1 RQLSRKATGGA
12 ASSRSRRDTAASAAA
27 STPPIRRSEGPVPT
41 SSGPAPLWSA
51 SKELDRRLQSH
62 SLAGNSS
69 TTDGKNGGG
78 GPETNGLRA
87 ADAKANGKGTQG
99 TATPGSSAAGHTHD
113 KGYDKWTKFDIDAAL
128 RSVDEEGGTAHDKR
142 YADSSSSSDSETDG
156 DDSREAA
163 VRQSPRRAPAVER
176 RPSPPSP
183 LPSPSL
189 PTSQTPAPPIAGGTV
204 VASRDLEREERER
217 GNAKFGRGKFDEAIK
232 SYTRCVGMNRKSSLA
247 FSNRAMAYL
256 KLKEF
261 GKSEADSDAA
271 LRIDP
276 RHVKS
281 LQRRATARNA
291 LGKHRAA
298 LGDLQTASEIDPAS
312 KEIRKDLSKTLETL
326 KTVVRRAPKR
336 RVKVEGMPL
345 PASKPRGFSRPRKN
359 DEASLPADH
368 DPAIAHAGGAATATS
383 ADAPATVDE
392 GTIAPFSSVLH
403 GEKDGNRGSEHGSR
417 GARTTFEEL
426 PEEDAAPTTLP
437 PPPEPAA
444 ATPLAPCDTLAA
456 KPIAATRLE
465 GRALGAVPSSTGIAD
480 SSTVMVATE
489 VRAPTPIAVVEGT
502 LPDSK
507 RVAAVTRP
515 PTAVAPDALRPETP
529 KEKVVASSAA
539 RSESSALAG
548 TGNCAKQ
555 TGITLRADACS
566 GSAVAHVPGQE
577 TAARSTEGKPKTKKE
592 STPSLKRSTAPS
604 SAASPGTAARA
615 QKLPTT
621 GYQFE
626 HMWRSTE
633 GSLEARQELLRAIPP
648 SFIPKIFRRTPLEVE
663 LLAGILRHLGAA
675 LLPRRPTTALRW
687 LKSLPKASRFGM
699 TVALL
704 GEEDGRAAA
713 RELLARLE
721 ETPSVKVEP
730 GVIDSLRGQYL
741 LC

>member
-1 RQLSRKATGGA
+1 MIT
-12 ASSRSRRDTAASAAA
+12 SRRIYSC
-27 STPPIRRSEGPVPT
+27 V
-41 SSGPAPLWSA
+41 
-51 SKELDRRLQSH
+51 
-62 SLAGNSS
+62 
-69 TTDGKNGGG
+69 
-78 GPETNGLRA
+78 
-87 ADAKANGKGTQG
+87 
-99 TATPGSSAAGHTHD
+99 AAGHGLTQNPN
-113 KGYDKWTKFDIDAAL
+113 AAL
-128 RSVDEEGGTAHDKR
+128 L
-142 YADSSSSSDSETDG
+142 
-156 DDSREAA
+156 
-163 VRQSPRRAPAVER
+163 
-176 RPSPPSP
+176 SP
-183 LPSPSL
+183 LLCPL
-189 PTSQTPAPPIAGGTV
+189 WQ
-204 VASRDLEREERER
+204 
-217 GNAKFGRGKFDEAIK
+217 
-232 SYTRCVGMNRKSSLA
+232 
-247 FSNRAMAYL
+247 
-256 KLKEF
+256 
-261 GKSEADSDAA
+261 
-271 LRIDP
+271 
-276 RHVKS
+276 
-281 LQRRATARNA
+281 
-291 LGKHRAA
+291 
-298 LGDLQTASEIDPAS
+298 
-312 KEIRKDLSKTLETL
+312 IRKDLSKTLETL
-326 KTVVRRAPKR
+326 KTVVRRSPKR

-383 ADAPATVDE
+383 ADAPVTVDE
-392 GTIAPFSSVLH
+392 GTIAPFSSVLY

-437 PPPEPAA
+437 PPPEPTA

-465 GRALGAVPSSTGIAD
+465 GRALGAVPSSTGADAGEGVTLAAPVAVVEPVLPVEIAD
-480 SSTVMVATE
+480 SSTGMVTTE
-489 VRAPTPIAVVEGT
+489 VGAPTPIAVVEGT

-592 STPSLKRSTAPS
+592 SAPSLKRSTAPS
-604 SAASPGTAARA
+604 SAASPGAAARA

-713 RELLARLE
+713 RELLGRLE